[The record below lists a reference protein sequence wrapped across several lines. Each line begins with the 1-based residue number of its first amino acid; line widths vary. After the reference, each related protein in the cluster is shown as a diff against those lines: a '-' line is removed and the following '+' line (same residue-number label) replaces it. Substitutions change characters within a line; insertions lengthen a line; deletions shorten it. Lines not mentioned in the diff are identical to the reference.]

1 MRLPIQAHRARLG
14 AREHRVIRPRGAV
27 ERAVLL
33 GQDHVLNGWFDRG
46 AARTVG
52 GLWLLAARS
61 PRSLVH
67 LPIRGN
73 RLPGAFAPA
82 ADGDERLDLVLVHHS
97 LQFAPSRWKALRGR
111 LGAGMPRTAD
121 LPEAEGPAAELPDA
135 ALEERH
141 HREFRDRFHQHV
153 VAGTLFMTGSAR
165 AFRETA
171 DRFLDVARHGP
182 AHVRAHPVSPHYC
195 AEIHHLEGIL
205 ADGRGL
211 HLEYWEDWSA

>member
-1 MRLPIQAHRARLG
+1 MKLPVQVHRARLG
-14 AREHRVIRPRGAV
+14 AEEYRVIRPRHAV

-33 GQDHVLNGWFDRG
+33 DQDHFLNGWFDRG

-67 LPIRGN
+67 LPIRRN
-73 RLPGAFAPA
+73 RPPAAFARA
-82 ADGDERLDLVLVHHS
+82 AGEDERLDLVLLHHS
-97 LQFAPSRWKALRGR
+97 LQFPPARWKELRAR
-111 LGAGMPRTAD
+111 LGAGVPQTAD
-121 LPEAEGPAAELPDA
+121 LPEARRTADGVDYQA
-135 ALEERH
+135 RH
-141 HREFRDRFHQHV
+141 HQEYRDRFHQYV

-182 AHVRAHPVSPHYC
+182 AHIRAHPASPHYC

-205 ADGRGL
+205 APHGRGL
-211 HLEYWEDWSA
+211 HLEYCEDWAV